1 MKVIKVKKETKV
13 IITSV
18 LAALLV
24 IFGICAAT
32 IHQSPLSGMPRE
44 THSSDISTNE
54 FIKQVA
60 PATQREQKRY
70 QIPASITIAQ
80 AGLESEWGR
89 SKLGYKYNN
98 LFGMKATKGDE
109 RVRMYTIENING
121 RKRYI
126 PAYFAVYE
134 SWADSIDAHT
144 DLIVNGTRDDHA
156 RFQSV
161 RTGTDYEKAARE
173 LQRHGYATDP
183 DYANKLIY
191 AIKKFNLNRYDQ

>member
-1 MKVIKVKKETKV
+1 MKKTTKA
-13 IITSV
+13 IIGSV
-18 LAALLV
+18 LVTLLV

-32 IHQSPLSGMPRE
+32 IHQSPLSGKLRE
-44 THSSDISTNE
+44 THSADISTSA

-60 PATQREQKRY
+60 PAAQREQRRY
-70 QIPASITIAQ
+70 KIPASITIAQ

-121 RKRYI
+121 KKRYI

-134 SWADSIDAHT
+134 SWADSIAAHT
-144 DLIVNGTRDDHA
+144 SLIVNGTRDDHA

-161 RTGTDYEKAARE
+161 RTGTDYETAARE

-191 AIKKFNLNRYDQ
+191 AIKKFNLNRYDK

>member
-1 MKVIKVKKETKV
+1 MKKETK
-13 IITSV
+13 IIIASV

-44 THSSDISTNE
+44 THPSDISTSQ

-60 PATQREQKRY
+60 PAAQREQQRY
-70 QIPASITIAQ
+70 RIPASITIAQ

-89 SKLGYKYNN
+89 SKLVYKYNN

-109 RVRMYTIENING
+109 RVRMYTIENINCR
-121 RKRYI
+121 RKFI
-126 PAYFAVYE
+126 PAYFTVYE
-134 SWADSIDAHT
+134 SWADSIAAHT
-144 DLIVNGTRDDHA
+144 DLIINGTRDDHN

-161 RTGTDYEKAARE
+161 RTGTDYETAARE

-191 AIKKFNLNRYDQ
+191 AIKKFHLNRYDN